1 MLGRPASGLPGG
13 SYMRPAVLRLPAIF
27 HGRSLTS
34 PALLSLALIPMA
46 VILILVVVMF
56 WVSLQ
61 QGAFGTP
68 SSVYTLGNYREVF
81 TDPFI
86 YVVVTNTLVFT
97 ISATFFALLFGLP
110 IAWLAE
116 RTTIPGKTLIYA
128 LMTLGLLIPGIY
140 TAMGWT
146 MIAHP
151 RIGILNRWLMELFDL
166 SEGPINIATP
176 IGMGFVQGLS
186 LAALAFILTAQM
198 FRAINPTLEEAA
210 RVHGMGYAKILRRV
224 TLPLARP
231 GILAAMIYILTIG
244 IATFDIPAILGLGNR
259 VYMLS
264 TFIYLKVHPQGS
276 GLPQYGITGV
286 VGAFMIL
293 LAGLLTLWYGQ
304 VLRQAH
310 RFQVVTGKG
319 YKPALL
325 PLGAWSI
332 AAWAFIIA
340 FAFMSKVVPFLLI
353 AYAAL
358 TPYFVPPSFA
368 MMRRLSLAH
377 FYNMDWE
384 LVLRGLTNTAILV
397 TVVPVAVLLSGFSL
411 SWLIVRSRSRLRYA
425 LEFGAFLPHAL
436 PEVILAIGA
445 LLLSLFVLGRTIPL
459 YGSVW
464 LIAIVYIV
472 ARLAFAT
479 RALNGSLLQIHREL
493 EEAAFVA
500 GLSTIRTVW
509 RVLFPL
515 LRPTLFSVWIWTAL
529 LVYRELTV
537 AVFLTVQDNITLPA
551 VIWSYWYGGTLNKA
565 SAVTLLMT
573 VVLAPLIL
581 LFWWFGR
588 RSNVSL
594 N

>member
-1 MLGRPASGLPGG
+1 MTQL
-13 SYMRPAVLRLPAIF
+13 VLRLPAF
-27 HGRSLTS
+27 LYRSRGTS
-34 PALLSLALIPMA
+34 PLLLSLALVPMV
-46 VILILVVVMF
+46 VILVLVTAMF
-56 WVSLQ
+56 WVSFQ
-61 QGAFGTP
+61 KGAFGTP
-68 SSVYTLGNYREVF
+68 SAIYTLGNYREVF

-86 YVVVTNTLVFT
+86 YTVATNTLLFT
-97 ISATFFALLFGLP
+97 ATATFFALLFGLP
-110 IAWLAE
+110 IAWLVE
-116 RTTIPGKTLIYA
+116 RTTIPGKTLIYTM
-128 LMTLGLLIPGIY
+128 MTLGLLIPGIY

-151 RIGILNRWLMELFDL
+151 RIGVLNRWLVELFGL
-166 SEGPINIATP
+166 SDGPINIATP
-176 IGMGFVQGLS
+176 VGMGFVQGLS
-186 LAALAFILTAQM
+186 LSALAFILTAQM
-198 FRAINPTLEEAA
+198 FRAMNPALEEAA

-224 TLPLARP
+224 TLPLAAP
-231 GILAAMIYILTIG
+231 GILAAVIYILTIG

-264 TFIYLKVHPQGS
+264 TFIYLKVHPQGA
-276 GLPQYGITGV
+276 GLPEYGITGV
-286 VGAFMIL
+286 VGALMIAV
-293 LAGLLTLWYGQ
+293 AGVLTLWYGQ
-304 VLRQAH
+304 VLRQGY
-310 RFQVVTGKG
+310 RFEVVTGKG

-325 PLGAWSI
+325 PLGGWSVLAWIFI
-332 AAWAFIIA
+332 AAYAL
-340 FAFMSKVVPFLLI
+340 MSKLLPLLLI
-353 AYAAL
+353 TYAAL
-358 TPYFVPPSFA
+358 TPYFVPPSA
-368 MMRRLSLAH
+368 TMMSQLSLTH

-397 TVVPVAVLLSGFSL
+397 AVVPIVVLLLGFSI
-411 SWLIVRSRSRLRYA
+411 SWLIIRSRSRTRYA

-445 LLLSLFVLGRTIPL
+445 LLLSLFVLGTVIPL

-464 LIAIVYIV
+464 LIGIVYVV

-500 GLSTIRTVW
+500 GLSTLRTAW
-509 RVLFPL
+509 RILFPL
-515 LRPTLFSVWIWTAL
+515 VRPTLFSVWIWTAL

-551 VIWSYWYGGTLNKA
+551 VIWSYWYGGTVNKA

-588 RSNVSL
+588 RSQVSVQ
-594 N
+594 